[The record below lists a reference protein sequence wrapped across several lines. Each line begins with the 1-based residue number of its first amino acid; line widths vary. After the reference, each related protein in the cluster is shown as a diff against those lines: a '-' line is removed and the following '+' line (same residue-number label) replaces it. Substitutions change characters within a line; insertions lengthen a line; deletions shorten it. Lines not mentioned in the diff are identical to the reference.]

1 MINGLVQ
8 LEKACLVCEE
18 LAHGDLPFALLR
30 ELRPVRRDPLFV
42 VEPTSRVCDG
52 ERHRR
57 QAFSGG
63 VDDDHGVLLPR
74 LARLL
79 VSDTAPQIND
89 LLAAMKGAAG
99 SPQLATPNKAL
110 GERLA
115 HSFEA

>member
-8 LEKACLVCEE
+8 LEKPCLVCEE

-30 ELRPVRRDPLFV
+30 ELRPVRGDPLFV
-42 VEPTSRVCDG
+42 VEPTSRVCDA

-79 VSDTAPQIND
+79 VSDTAPQVDD
-89 LLAAMKGAAG
+89 LLAAMKNAAG
-99 SPQLATPNKAL
+99 SPQLATPNKVL